1 MKNGWRYRILLI
13 GLGCLAGVSFSA
25 QIPQSL
31 HSDARIQQVVFDANN
46 VVSVKSGLAV
56 TTQIEFSDD
65 EVIKEVQN
73 GDAAA
78 WSSSLN
84 PALPNMIFLK
94 PVVKDSETN
103 MTIVTNHHVYYFELD
118 GRASVDDSPVYSIRF
133 IYPDEVLSQAQET
146 LALKNADRDFTLSAS
161 QHPEK
166 FNWDYSFNGD
176 RTILPQHVFDDGKF
190 TYLQWAQNQPIPA
203 VFVIDNPEGKE
214 AVVNV
219 RMEGLYLVIE
229 KTSPQFTL
237 RLGDSHVASLFNNPK
252 IAAIRRRS

>member
-1 MKNGWRYRILLI
+1 MKNSWCCRLLLI
-13 GLGCLAGVSFSA
+13 GLGCLTGLSFSA
-25 QIPQSL
+25 QTPQAL
-31 HSDARIQQVVFDANN
+31 HSDARIQQVVFDPNN
-46 VVSVKSGLAV
+46 VVSVKSGLSV
-56 TTQIEFSDD
+56 TTQIEFADD

-84 PALPNMIFLK
+84 PNLPNMIFLK

-118 GRASVDDSPVYSIRF
+118 GRGSAADSPVYSIRF
-133 IYPDEVLSQAQET
+133 MYPSEILSEAEET
-146 LALKNADRDFTLSAS
+146 LALKTADKDLTLSAY
-161 QHPEK
+161 QNPDK

-176 RTILPQHVFDDGKF
+176 QTILPQHVFDDGKF

-203 VFVIDNPEGKE
+203 VFVVDNPEGKE

-219 RMEGLYLVIE
+219 RMEGLYLIIE
-229 KTSPQFTL
+229 KIAPQFTL
-237 RLGDSHVASLFNNPK
+237 RLGESHVASLFNNMK
-252 IAAIRRRS
+252 IAAIRRGS